1 MKQTEED
8 GLKRINVLDKLRV
21 LKPEPSSEPIEEV
34 VSDLNTNKY
43 MLRPSY
49 QRQERISIAKA
60 SSIIESILLGIYL
73 PPIFI
78 YKNKDGVKEVIDGQQ
93 RLLSILAF
101 MGKQYLNEKGQ
112 EDYSKNNNFSL
123 KGLKILTDLNGSK
136 FSALPENLSEKI
148 YDFDLNI
155 IEIDYKLNNAFK
167 PVDLFIRLNNKPYPI
182 KENSFEMWNS
192 TVSLDVIQK
201 IKDITEANI
210 DWFYL
215 RVVKKDRVNDRME
228 NEEMITVLSYL
239 DHLESTNSPIKGVE
253 FYLKQDRLNSRIT
266 NKSGISNFL
275 NSLDS
280 NPAKKNEFVDSINN
294 TKTFIDKIN
303 LLLGDSNDK
312 LSELNDMF
320 NVKKHHCF

>member
-1 MKQTEED
+1 
-8 GLKRINVLDKLRV
+8 
-21 LKPEPSSEPIEEV
+21 
-34 VSDLNTNKY
+34 
-43 MLRPSY
+43 
-49 QRQERISIAKA
+49 
-60 SSIIESILLGIYL
+60 
-73 PPIFI
+73 
-78 YKNKDGVKEVIDGQQ
+78 
-93 RLLSILAF
+93 
-101 MGKQYLNEKGQ
+101 
-112 EDYSKNNNFSL
+112 
-123 KGLKILTDLNGSK
+123 
-136 FSALPENLSEKI
+136 
-148 YDFDLNI
+148 
-155 IEIDYKLNNAFK
+155 
-167 PVDLFIRLNNKPYPI
+167 
-182 KENSFEMWNS
+182 MWNS

-320 NVKKHHCF
+320 NVKNITAFKRSLQDIYLLWMVIHKIDIKTIEKSRLEIKSDCVDLLKSMKNTESKEINEQYMLQFIKQVDIVIEKYSKPTNR